1 MNGSDEHVRLLT
13 EARSGNRDSMTR
25 LAVLAWRR
33 LYPFVFRKTRD
44 HEQTQDM
51 LQETMLA
58 MILWL
63 RSLRNVSSFWPWI
76 HRVAESK
83 VQEHFRSSHRGPAT
97 RLGTLEDP
105 EYTAEQPAT
114 DHDVLGLLIRQE
126 SVERLF
132 AAVGQLDSRDRDV
145 VCLRCLEQLSYSDIA
160 SLTGRSP
167 QQARLRFHRAKQR
180 LRRKLSCERPDGGI
194 HV

>member
-1 MNGSDEHVRLLT
+1 MRLLT
-13 EARSGNRDSMTR
+13 EARSGSRDSMTR

-33 LYPFVFRKTRD
+33 LYPFVFRKTKD

-63 RSLRNVSSFWPWI
+63 RSLRNVDSFWPWI

-83 VQEHFRSSHRGPAT
+83 VQQHFRSKHRGLTTTVRA
-97 RLGTLEDP
+97 LGGDED
-105 EYTAEQPAT
+105 TAEQPAT
-114 DHDVLGLLIRQE
+114 DRDVLGLLIREE

-132 AAVGQLDSRDRDV
+132 AAVRQLNSRDRDV
-145 VCLRCLEQLSYSDIA
+145 VCLRCFEQLSYSDIA

-167 QQARLRFHRAKQR
+167 QYVRIRFHRAKQQ
-180 LRRKLSCERPDGGI
+180 LRRELSCERSDGGT
-194 HV
+194 HT

>member
-1 MNGSDEHVRLLT
+1 MNGSDEYVRLLT

-25 LAVLAWRR
+25 LAVLAWQR

-63 RSLRNVSSFWPWI
+63 RSLKNVDSFWPWI

-83 VQEHFRSSHRGPAT
+83 VQDHFRSRRRGLTA
-97 RLGTLEDP
+97 RVSALGDSED
-105 EYTAEQPAT
+105 TAEQPAT
-114 DHDVLGLLIRQE
+114 DHDVLRLLIRQE

-132 AAVGQLDSRDRDV
+132 AAVRQLDSRDRDV
-145 VCLRCLEQLSYSDIA
+145 VCLRCFEQLSYLDIA
-160 SLTGRSP
+160 SLTGHSP
-167 QQARLRFHRAKQR
+167 QYVRMRFHRAKQR
-180 LRRKLSCERPDGGI
+180 LRSELSDALEQRTGG
-194 HV
+194 

>member
-25 LAVLAWRR
+25 LAVLAWQR

-58 MILWL
+58 MILCL
-63 RSLRNVSSFWPWI
+63 RSLRNVGTFWPWI
-76 HRVAESK
+76 RRVAESK
-83 VQEHFRSSHRGPAT
+83 VQDHFRNRHRELTTMLTT
-97 RLGTLEDP
+97 REDV
-105 EYTAEQPAT
+105 AEEPAT
-114 DHDVLGLLIRQE
+114 DHDVPGLLIRKE
-126 SVERLF
+126 SAERLL
-132 AAVGQLDSRDRDV
+132 AAVQQLHSYDRDV
-145 VCLRCLEQLSYSDIA
+145 VCLRCFEQLSYSDVA

-167 QQARLRFHRAKQR
+167 QYVRIRFHRAKQQ
-180 LRRKLSCERPDGGI
+180 LRRELSCQRSDGGT

>member
-83 VQEHFRSSHRGPAT
+83 VQEHFRSRHRDLTTMVRA
-97 RLGTLEDP
+97 LEDH
-105 EYTAEQPAT
+105 EDMAEQPAT
-114 DHDVLGLLIRQE
+114 DYDVPELLIRQE

-132 AAVGQLDSRDRDV
+132 AAVQQLDSRDRDI
-145 VCLRCLEQLSYSDIA
+145 VCLRGFEQLSYLDIA
-160 SLTGRSP
+160 SLTGHSP
-167 QQARLRFHRAKQR
+167 QYVRMRFHRAKQR
-180 LRRKLSCERPDGGI
+180 LRSELSCERSDGGI

>member
-25 LAVLAWRR
+25 LAVLARQR

-63 RSLRNVSSFWPWI
+63 HSLRNVSTFWPWI

-83 VQEHFRSSHRGPAT
+83 VQEHFRSRHRELTTTLRA
-97 RLGTLEDP
+97 LEDH
-105 EYTAEQPAT
+105 EDTAEQPAT
-114 DHDVLGLLIRQE
+114 DHDVLGLLIRKE
-126 SVERLF
+126 SVERLS
-132 AAVGQLDSRDRDV
+132 AAVGQLDRYDRDV
-145 VCLRCLEQLSYSDIA
+145 VCLRCFEQLSYFDIA
-160 SLTGRSP
+160 SLTGHSP
-167 QQARLRFHRAKQR
+167 QYVRMRFHRAKQR
-180 LRRKLSCERPDGGI
+180 LRRKLSCETPDGGT

>member
-1 MNGSDEHVRLLT
+1 MNGSDEHARLLT

-51 LQETMLA
+51 LQETMLT

-63 RSLRNVSSFWPWI
+63 RSLRNVSTFWPWI

-83 VQEHFRSSHRGPAT
+83 VQEHFRSKRRDLT
-97 RLGTLEDP
+97 VTLRALEGHED
-105 EYTAEQPAT
+105 TAEQPAT
-114 DHDVLGLLIRQE
+114 EHDVLELLIHQE

-132 AAVGQLDSRDRDV
+132 AAVRQLDSRDRDV
-145 VCLRCLEQLSYSDIA
+145 VCLHSLEQLSYSDIA

-167 QQARLRFHRAKQR
+167 QYVRMRFHRAKQR
-180 LRRKLSCERPDGGI
+180 LRSELSCERPDGGT
-194 HV
+194 HT